1 MKHRLQRLLQGRVIR
16 SGLHDVRHAI
26 PPFAHHVEFRQTVHM
41 MIVGARKDGK
51 KVVGTGIEEDAVIA
65 HAGLTQCINQLGPDL
80 LVPALVFLAH
90 AGVEHHPES
99 DCLHCDLSPVL
110 TIYVSGR
117 FLGEASDRTII
128 PGSIASQSVVG
139 IGRSR
144 NRIARL
150 PLHLPIR
157 SANRRLPMSQTAAT
171 VALVNRLKFKHLAL
185 LVALDDARNLH
196 QAADAVNVAQPS
208 ASRMLGDIEE
218 AFGFLLFERNA
229 RGMTPTPLGV
239 VTLAYARRALAE
251 LTRFAEDL
259 DVKRKGGH
267 GQLTVGAI
275 MGAAPDLLAMAVAT
289 LKTERPLLNVRIL
302 GETSDQVVQLLHR
315 REVDL
320 ALGRLTNPLQHNDF
334 SFEPLAR
341 ETLLLVVR
349 TAHPLAQ
356 RTSITLRE
364 LIDWPWVAQPLTSP
378 ARVLFEEELARA
390 GLATPVNLTECASIF
405 ATLQLLENY
414 DAVAMLPES
423 VVRDHVRGK
432 LLVALPVEIGKSLA
446 GFGILTRKEEPLA
459 EPALHFIDLLRN
471 VSLQLA
477 RDAIAQ
483 PHAAAAGDAV
493 PLPAH

>member
-1 MKHRLQRLLQGRVIR
+1 
-16 SGLHDVRHAI
+16 
-26 PPFAHHVEFRQTVHM
+26 
-41 MIVGARKDGK
+41 
-51 KVVGTGIEEDAVIA
+51 
-65 HAGLTQCINQLGPDL
+65 
-80 LVPALVFLAH
+80 
-90 AGVEHHPES
+90 
-99 DCLHCDLSPVL
+99 
-110 TIYVSGR
+110 
-117 FLGEASDRTII
+117 
-128 PGSIASQSVVG
+128 
-139 IGRSR
+139 
-144 NRIARL
+144 
-150 PLHLPIR
+150 
-157 SANRRLPMSQTAAT
+157 MSQYSAA

-185 LVALDDARNLH
+185 LVALDDTRNLH
-196 QAADAVNVAQPS
+196 QAAEAVNVAQPS

-218 AFGFLLFERNA
+218 AFGFLLFKRNA

-259 DVKRKGGH
+259 DVKRRGGH

-275 MGAAPDLLAMAVAT
+275 MGAAPDLLAMSVAA
-289 LKTERPLLNVRIL
+289 LKTESPLLNVRIL

-320 ALGRLTNPLQHNDF
+320 ALGRLTSPLQHNDF

-349 TAHPLAQ
+349 SVHPLAQ
-356 RTSITLRE
+356 RARITLPE
-364 LIDWPWVAQPLTSP
+364 LVDWPWVAQPVTSP

-432 LLVALPVEIGKSLA
+432 LLVALPLEIGKSLA
-446 GFGILTRKEEPLA
+446 GFGILTRKEEALA
-459 EPALHFIDLLRN
+459 EPALRFIELLRGF
-471 VSLQLA
+471 SRKLA
-477 RDAIAQ
+477 RDDAAPGPLSAANSLIA
-483 PHAAAAGDAV
+483 PV
-493 PLPAH
+493 PVN

>member
-1 MKHRLQRLLQGRVIR
+1 
-16 SGLHDVRHAI
+16 
-26 PPFAHHVEFRQTVHM
+26 
-41 MIVGARKDGK
+41 
-51 KVVGTGIEEDAVIA
+51 
-65 HAGLTQCINQLGPDL
+65 
-80 LVPALVFLAH
+80 
-90 AGVEHHPES
+90 
-99 DCLHCDLSPVL
+99 
-110 TIYVSGR
+110 
-117 FLGEASDRTII
+117 
-128 PGSIASQSVVG
+128 
-139 IGRSR
+139 
-144 NRIARL
+144 
-150 PLHLPIR
+150 
-157 SANRRLPMSQTAAT
+157 MSQNAAT

-218 AFGFLLFERNA
+218 AFGFMLFERNA
-229 RGMTPTPLGV
+229 RGMQPTPLGV

-259 DVKRKGGH
+259 EVKRKGGH

-275 MGAAPDLLAMAVAT
+275 MGAAPDLLAMAVAA

-320 ALGRLTNPLQHNDF
+320 ALGRLTTPLQHNDF

-349 TAHPLAQ
+349 TVHPLAQ
-356 RTSITLRE
+356 RASITLRE
-364 LIDWPWVAQPLTSP
+364 LIDWPWVAQPVTSP

-459 EPALHFIDLLRN
+459 EPALHFIELLRN
-471 VSLQLA
+471 VSRRLV
-477 RDAIAQ
+477 RDAT
-483 PHAAAAGDAV
+483 
-493 PLPAH
+493 PAHPDAEAPAVAPLSAL

>member
-1 MKHRLQRLLQGRVIR
+1 
-16 SGLHDVRHAI
+16 
-26 PPFAHHVEFRQTVHM
+26 
-41 MIVGARKDGK
+41 
-51 KVVGTGIEEDAVIA
+51 
-65 HAGLTQCINQLGPDL
+65 
-80 LVPALVFLAH
+80 
-90 AGVEHHPES
+90 
-99 DCLHCDLSPVL
+99 
-110 TIYVSGR
+110 
-117 FLGEASDRTII
+117 
-128 PGSIASQSVVG
+128 
-139 IGRSR
+139 
-144 NRIARL
+144 
-150 PLHLPIR
+150 
-157 SANRRLPMSQTAAT
+157 MSQNAAT
-171 VALVNRLKFKHLAL
+171 VALINRLKFKHLAL
-185 LVALDDARNLH
+185 LVALDDTRNVH
-196 QAADAVNVAQPS
+196 QAADAINVAQPS

-229 RGMTPTPLGV
+229 RGMQPTPLGV

-251 LTRFAEDL
+251 LTRFAADL

-275 MGAAPDLLAMAVAT
+275 MGAAPDLLAMAVAS
-289 LKTERPLLNVRIL
+289 LKTERPLLNVCIL

-315 REVDL
+315 REIDL

-349 TAHPLAQ
+349 AVHPLAR
-356 RTSITLRE
+356 RTTLSLPE
-364 LIDWPWVAQPLTSP
+364 LINWPWVAQPISSP

-390 GLATPVNLTECASIF
+390 GLTTPANLTECASIF

-459 EPALHFIDLLRN
+459 EPAERFVELLRQH
-471 VSLQLA
+471 SLTLK
-477 RDAIAQ
+477 RDAS
-483 PHAAAAGDAV
+483 AAGDVA
-493 PLPAH
+493 PAGRVAPKTASAH

>member
-1 MKHRLQRLLQGRVIR
+1 
-16 SGLHDVRHAI
+16 
-26 PPFAHHVEFRQTVHM
+26 
-41 MIVGARKDGK
+41 
-51 KVVGTGIEEDAVIA
+51 
-65 HAGLTQCINQLGPDL
+65 
-80 LVPALVFLAH
+80 
-90 AGVEHHPES
+90 
-99 DCLHCDLSPVL
+99 
-110 TIYVSGR
+110 
-117 FLGEASDRTII
+117 
-128 PGSIASQSVVG
+128 
-139 IGRSR
+139 
-144 NRIARL
+144 
-150 PLHLPIR
+150 
-157 SANRRLPMSQTAAT
+157 MSQYSAA

-196 QAADAVNVAQPS
+196 QAAEAVNVAQPS

-259 DVKRKGGH
+259 DVKRRGGH

-275 MGAAPDLLAMAVAT
+275 MGAAPDLLAMSVAA
-289 LKTERPLLNVRIL
+289 LKTESPLLNVRIL

-320 ALGRLTNPLQHNDF
+320 ALGRLTSPLQHNDF

-341 ETLLLVVR
+341 ETLMLVVR
-349 TAHPLAQ
+349 SVHPLAQ
-356 RTSITLRE
+356 RSRITLHE
-364 LIDWPWVAQPLTSP
+364 LVGWPWVAQPVTSP

-423 VVRDHVRGK
+423 VVRDHLRGR
-432 LLVALPVEIGKSLA
+432 LLVALPLEIGKSLA

-459 EPALHFIDLLRN
+459 EPALRFIELLRGF
-471 VSLQLA
+471 SRKLT
-477 RDAIAQ
+477 RD
-483 PHAAAAGDAV
+483 GDA
-493 PLPAH
+493 LATLSATDSLSAPAAVN